1 MCTGT
6 MLPTVP
12 HLRSESAGI
21 EKLEELEDGAFVGR
35 PAIGATGKLHD
46 LDMPEVGKLRTLEG
60 LDIVPEGRVTIGEM
74 AFLDIGS
81 A

>member
-1 MCTGT
+1 

-12 HLRSESAGI
+12 HLGSESAGI
-21 EKLEELEDGAFVGR
+21 EKLEELEDGANVGR
-35 PAIGATGKLHD
+35 PAIGV
-46 LDMPEVGKLRTLEG
+46 DMPEVGKLKTLEG